1 MTGKLI
7 DSFGRHIDY
16 VRLSV
21 TDRCHL
27 RCFYCLPDRH
37 RCVSHKQQH
46 LNDDELVRLL
56 AIFTGLGVGKVRLT
70 GGEPL
75 VRRDLA
81 VLAARLA
88 RLPGLSDLSLSTNGM
103 LLSKLAPALRRAG
116 VARLNVSLDTLRP
129 ERFASITRGGRLE
142 EVLAGLRSAQAAGF
156 RPIRI
161 NMLTL
166 KDFNEDEFEDMVR
179 FCVEHDFTLRLI
191 EPMPVGDPGRAGTGH
206 YLDLQAVKQ
215 RLSATYRLT
224 PSTLAGGGP
233 ARYYPDQRDLRAYRI
248 HHGAFAA
255 FLSELQPRA
264 TVRGGNP
271 VPLSWTE
278 RQGRARRA
286 VASGRQRRRTRARH
300 PRGRGTQTGTTC
312 LPRASRAGDPLH
324 VHDRRLA
331 WCRPPSAR
339 RRPKGC
345 DNDPAWRG

>member
-7 DSFGRHIDY
+7 DAFGRHIDY

-21 TDRCHL
+21 TDRCNL
-27 RCFYCLPDRH
+27 RCFYCLPERH
-37 RCVSHKQQH
+37 RCVSHKQH

-56 AIFTGLGVGKVRLT
+56 AIFTGLGIGKVRLT

-75 VRRDLA
+75 VRRDLT

-129 ERFASITRGGRLE
+129 ERFATITRGGRLE

-161 NMLTL
+161 NMLAL

-233 ARYYPDQRDLRAYRI
+233 ARYYRINGTSAHIGFITALSRHFCQSCNRVRLSAEGTLYLCLGQNDKTELGSLLRR
-248 HHGAFAA
+248 GANDE
-255 FLSELQPRA
+255 EL
-264 TVRGGNP
+264 
-271 VPLSWTE
+271 
-278 RQGRARRA
+278 GRAILEA
-286 VASGRQRRRTRARH
+286 MARKPERH
-300 PRGRGTQTGTTC
+300 VFRERPGQVIRFMSMTG
-312 LPRASRAGDPLH
+312 G
-324 VHDRRLA
+324 
-331 WCRPPSAR
+331 
-339 RRPKGC
+339 
-345 DNDPAWRG
+345 